1 VIATQRPEHARWI
14 APLTRLT
21 PVAYTVLG
29 YVQPDER
36 SAGVGAALAARLHD
50 TVDGEAIAATL
61 LHYEQLNP
69 YAAPFWSRQGY
80 RPLWTIWEARPARTL
95 RFARPVAGLAGSS
108 RATGQKRHI
117 AYLYSRDDYDQYTLR
132 SS

>member
-1 VIATQRPEHARWI
+1 VIATQRPEHATWI
-14 APLTRLT
+14 APLTRPA

-29 YVQPDER
+29 YVRPDAR
-36 SAGVGAALAARLHD
+36 SAGVGTALAARLHD
-50 TVDGEAIAATL
+50 AVDEEGIAATL

-95 RFARPVAGLAGSS
+95 RFGGTVADVPGRGQ
-108 RATGQKRHI
+108 ATGQRRHT
-117 AYLYSRDDYDQYTLR
+117 AYLPSRR
-132 SS
+132 

>member
-1 VIATQRPEHARWI
+1 VIATQRPEHATWI

-29 YVQPDER
+29 YVRPDER
-36 SAGVGAALAARLHD
+36 SAGVGTALAARLHD
-50 TVDGEAIAATL
+50 AVDEAGIAATL

-95 RFARPVAGLAGSS
+95 RFAGAVAGPAGSS
-108 RATGQKRHI
+108 QATGQKRHS
-117 AYLYSRDDYDQYTLR
+117 AYLHSRR
-132 SS
+132 